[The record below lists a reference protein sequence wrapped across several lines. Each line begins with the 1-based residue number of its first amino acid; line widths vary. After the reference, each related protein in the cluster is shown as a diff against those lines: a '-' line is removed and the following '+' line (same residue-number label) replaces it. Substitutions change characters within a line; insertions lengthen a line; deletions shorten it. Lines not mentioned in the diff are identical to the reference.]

1 MSIQDI
7 LFMLEILTEYSQKR
21 KDFLTQMGTVLDS
34 SASGG
39 SQTHIFIAYNSITYS
54 KKKT

>member
-1 MSIQDI
+1 
-7 LFMLEILTEYSQKR
+7 MLKILTKYSKKR

-39 SQTHIFIAYNSITYS
+39 SQTHIFIAYNFITYS